1 MTETQIAHSELRLT
15 FSPLAESAVLVRI
28 GAGELIDPVIVD
40 AVTSL
45 THTIDHADLP
55 GVVNV
60 VPAYATILIE
70 FDSDVTTGDD
80 VEVAVREIAARGFAG
95 PDRDVRTVIIPVMYG
110 GEFGPDLPEMANEVG
125 MHPDDL
131 VHRHAQ
137 ADYRVACMGF
147 SPGWAYLLG
156 LPVELTVPRLRIPRT
171 RIPAGSVAVGG
182 AQTGVYPLESPGG
195 WRLIGRTPLR
205 MFDPDRSEPFLLQPG
220 NHVRFASID
229 HERFAMIQQRGSD
242 E

>member
-1 MTETQIAHSELRLT
+1 MTETDVAHPDQQLT

-45 THTIDHADLP
+45 THAIDHASIA
-55 GVVNV
+55 GVVDV

-70 FDSDVTTGDD
+70 FDAAITTGAEIEI
-80 VEVAVREIAARGFAG
+80 VVRAIAERGFAG
-95 PDRDVRTVIIPVMYG
+95 PDRDVRTVIIPVLYG
-110 GEFGPDLPEMANEVG
+110 GAFGPDLPEMADEIG
-125 MHPDDL
+125 LHPDDL
-131 VHRHAQ
+131 VQRHAQ

-156 LPVELTVPRLRIPRT
+156 LPAELTVPRLRIPRT

-205 MFDPDRSEPFLLQPG
+205 MFDPDRTEPFLLQPG
-220 NHVRFASID
+220 DHVRFAAID
-229 HERFAMIQQRGSD
+229 EERFELFQQRGSN